1 MCGIFGMNMPDATLP
16 ERLVVLSVL
25 ASNMDRRGDQSWG
38 AVAWA
43 EDKALVRKCVGSITG
58 ASVMPL
64 AQWGNVMGHTR
75 LATTGAVSARNA
87 HPFAIAGVLGVH
99 NGMVDN
105 HRALGATWA
114 SDHECDSEIIFHG
127 IARQETH
134 AVSAYGAVAFLRY
147 AGRPDFEGKTGARS
161 IQRHVRL
168 VDNRP
173 HLARFNDGQL
183 SAARVYRGDVALG
196 IVYASTWAAVAEACA
211 MSGLRAEEYKIA
223 QGRLYRIESGE
234 LWDAG
239 KFKIGRRQ
247 SLADWR
253 SGGKYASSYVHGY
266 GGRTNADDELLAK
279 WIADSKSAEDSTA
292 LAHRPAGGHVRM
304 CDDCTVTSAKYYVRR
319 LAGAYLCGGC
329 AADYN
334 LSVEDCQLLP

>member
-1 MCGIFGMNMPDATLP
+1 
-16 ERLVVLSVL
+16 
-25 ASNMDRRGDQSWG
+25 
-38 AVAWA
+38 
-43 EDKALVRKCVGSITG
+43 
-58 ASVMPL
+58 
-64 AQWGNVMGHTR
+64 
-75 LATTGAVSARNA
+75 
-87 HPFAIAGVLGVH
+87 
-99 NGMVDN
+99 
-105 HRALGATWA
+105 
-114 SDHECDSEIIFHG
+114 
-127 IARQETH
+127 
-134 AVSAYGAVAFLRY
+134 
-147 AGRPDFEGKTGARS
+147 
-161 IQRHVRL
+161 
-168 VDNRP
+168 
-173 HLARFNDGQL
+173 
-183 SAARVYRGDVALG
+183 
-196 IVYASTWAAVAEACA
+196 